1 MKKQWMYLLMAAG
14 LSAGILSGCSA
25 AGADGGSGTAKS
37 SVAQDGSVA
46 QDDSGAGGSASA
58 KEADGAGKTEAGSG
72 GTGSG
77 QAGSGQ
83 ESWDADT
90 VTIYVPTKA
99 GNQADLYIRFITPV
113 LEKKLGKSF
122 VVVNQTDGNGVVA
135 YETVRNAQKDGS
147 TLLYFLNSMV
157 VQSHTGVYDK
167 TLPENF
173 TPLAVDTS
181 TGSMWLTVKADS
193 KYQSV
198 QDIID
203 DVKANPGKITYG
215 MTSGQA
221 LHMLGGMMETDM
233 GASLAM
239 VDAGGNAERL
249 ISLLG
254 GNVDF
259 TFVSTSAAEQ
269 YLETNEIKVLG
280 CVTGTGERDPLY
292 PDIPSVTEEG
302 LASTMFGFDTL
313 LLGPAGMDPE
323 LVEEINTAF
332 QDAMMDKEVV
342 DQFAAMKN
350 TMEALDV
357 EGSAADIREFD
368 AKMAENAKLL
378 GFE

>member
-1 MKKQWMYLLMAAG
+1 MLKEKALMKKQFLYGMASVFLA
-14 LSAGILSGCSA
+14 AGILCGCGAAKQESSGGQA
-25 AGADGGSGTAKS
+25 EGQTSGTTA
-37 SVAQDGSVA
+37 
-46 QDDSGAGGSASA
+46 A
-58 KEADGAGKTEAGSG
+58 KEEESS
-72 GTGSG
+72 SG
-77 QAGSGQ
+77 QQG
-83 ESWDADT
+83 WDADT

-113 LEKKLGKSF
+113 LEEKLGKSF

-135 YETVRNAQKDGS
+135 YETVRNADKDGS

-157 VQSHTGVYDK
+157 VQTHTGVYDK
-167 TLPENF
+167 TLPDNF

-203 DVKANPGKITYG
+203 DVKANPGKVTYG

-221 LHMLGGMMETDM
+221 LHMLGGMMESDM
-233 GASLAM
+233 GAALSM

-259 TFVSTSAAEQ
+259 TFVSTGAAEQ
-269 YLETNEIKVLG
+269 YLETKEIRVLG
-280 CVTGTGERDPLY
+280 CVTGNGERDPIY

-302 LASTMFGFDTL
+302 LGSTMFGFDTL
-313 LLGPAGMDPE
+313 LLGPAGMDAG
-323 LVEEINTAF
+323 LVQEINKAF
-332 QDAMMDKEVV
+332 QEAMEDPEVV
-342 DQFAAMKN
+342 GQFVAMKN
-350 TMEALDV
+350 TMKGLDV
-357 EGSAADIREFD
+357 EESARYIKDFD
-368 AKMAENAKLL
+368 AKMQENAKNL
-378 GFE
+378 GFQ

>member
-1 MKKQWMYLLMAAG
+1 MAAG

-37 SVAQDGSVA
+37 SVAQDGSGV
-46 QDDSGAGGSASA
+46 GGSASA

-72 GTGSG
+72 ETGSG

-181 TGSMWLTVKADS
+181 T
-193 KYQSV
+193 
-198 QDIID
+198 
-203 DVKANPGKITYG
+203 
-215 MTSGQA
+215 
-221 LHMLGGMMETDM
+221 
-233 GASLAM
+233 
-239 VDAGGNAERL
+239 
-249 ISLLG
+249 
-254 GNVDF
+254 
-259 TFVSTSAAEQ
+259 
-269 YLETNEIKVLG
+269 
-280 CVTGTGERDPLY
+280 
-292 PDIPSVTEEG
+292 
-302 LASTMFGFDTL
+302 
-313 LLGPAGMDPE
+313 
-323 LVEEINTAF
+323 
-332 QDAMMDKEVV
+332 
-342 DQFAAMKN
+342 
-350 TMEALDV
+350 
-357 EGSAADIREFD
+357 
-368 AKMAENAKLL
+368 
-378 GFE
+378 